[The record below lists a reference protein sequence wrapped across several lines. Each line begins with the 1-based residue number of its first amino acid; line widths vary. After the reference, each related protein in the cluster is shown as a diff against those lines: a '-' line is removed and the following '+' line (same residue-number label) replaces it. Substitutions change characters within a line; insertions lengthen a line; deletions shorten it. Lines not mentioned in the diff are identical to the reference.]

1 MAETIEVE
9 LPNGA
14 ILTDVP
20 VNASQNQVMNKA
32 IQLGLA
38 QPSDFAATGIPGTE
52 PPPSPPREK
61 SIMEQFQPYLESA
74 MQGAAAVPVMAGVG
88 RAGQA
93 LFSGSRAAPYARE
106 FARAVI
112 PQSGKGLL
120 AEGGLGAVSGVAAQ
134 YAGEQFPEGTQR
146 EVTSTVAGI
155 GAAYPFS
162 LAKNV
167 ATVALNKGLGRES
180 ADMLSESSETLGKLR
195 AHAQAKTAI
204 QSNPNLIPD
213 VLRANEI
220 EGMTGIDLPTLA
232 RSNGDTTISGYLQ
245 GQMERAENAE
255 FIASVKQQY
264 QAAEEQLKTFR
275 NGVAPTMAEVDD
287 LVRQRAARMKA
298 ANQQVER
305 TTRERVAS
313 RQQTID
319 MLTDQINQAAML
331 TNVEGKADIGGRLTN
346 LIKSKEATIRST
358 LSPQYDKLI
367 ENATNAGIKLPGE
380 SARALASFARDE
392 TNSDVFSKFPS
403 LYKEIQR
410 VFKPAAAK
418 VSKEAAAK
426 YKFAKQ
432 PVDAVYKDVP
442 LDQLDSLKR
451 NVNKA
456 IRDSSDRD
464 QLRVLGEL
472 KTQVNKAIDS
482 VDPAFSEPYRAL
494 DIEYAK
500 QLGIPFSEMGVV
512 QVNRAKFV
520 ENAVNSMTKTASGLK
535 QVLGVIGDNPQ
546 GMQVVEDA
554 FLYDIMNNRSIINTT
569 TGEINPAQ
577 LRRYM
582 AANKEKFDLI
592 PDVKAKLEQTL
603 KSTENMIASRN
614 LLTRLNREDV
624 EVYVKDVLGDA
635 YSTTGGLLGTVKQA
649 MNNSN
654 QMDDLLARVGND
666 KTATKAVKAALL
678 DNLLGVPAD
687 TRMAV
692 FANPNV
698 STAAAKVFKDDFTAI
713 QAMMEASV
721 RLDQNPFK
729 YNIRTGQG
737 KTMFEKA
744 TGSKAEQTAGELRN
758 QVLSAHR
765 VLINHVSRFFQ
776 NKSTRA
782 EAEAVKEFLLD
793 SKALQK
799 AAEMEREFDDNG
811 VSNKFINLGKQV
823 FKNSTTTWLQGG
835 LVGYMT
841 GELNDEPYEPY
852 TPSQPWMM
860 Q

>member
-146 EVTSTVAGI
+146 EVASTVAGI

-180 ADMLSESSETLGKLR
+180 ANMLSESSETLGKMR

-204 QSNPNLIPD
+204 ESNPNLIPD

-255 FIASVKQQY
+255 FIASIKQQY
-264 QAAEEQLKTFR
+264 EAAEQQLKTFR

-287 LVRQRAARMKA
+287 LVRTRAARMKA
-298 ANQQVER
+298 SNEQIMRSTKER
-305 TTRERVAS
+305 IES
-313 RQQTID
+313 RQQTIN
-319 MLTDQINQAAML
+319 MMTDKIQEASSL
-331 TNVEGKADIGGRLTN
+331 TNVEGKTDIGERLTN

-367 ENATNAGIKLPGE
+367 ESATQAGIKLPGE
-380 SARALASFARDE
+380 SAKALADYARDE
-392 TNSDVFSKFPS
+392 MNADVFSKFPS
-403 LYKEIQR
+403 LFSDIKR
-410 VFKPAAAK
+410 VFKPKSAA
-418 VSKEAAAK
+418 VSKEMSAK

-432 PVDAVYKDVP
+432 PVDVAYRDIP
-442 LDQLDSLKR
+442 LNQLDSLKR

-456 IRDSSDRD
+456 IRDSSDPN
-464 QLRVLGEL
+464 QLRILGEL
-472 KTQVNKAIDS
+472 KTQVNKAIDT
-482 VDPAFSEPYRAL
+482 VDPSFSDPYRAL

-500 QLGIPFSEMGVV
+500 QLGIPFSENGVV

-535 QVLGVIGDNPQ
+535 QVLGVIGDNPK
-546 GMQVVEDA
+546 GRQVVEDA
-554 FLYDIMNNRSIINTT
+554 FLYDIMNNRSIINTN
-569 TGEINPAQ
+569 TGEVNPAQ

-592 PDVKAKLEQTL
+592 PDVKAKLEQTM
-603 KSTENMIASRN
+603 KSTENMINSRN
-614 LLTRLNREDV
+614 MLIQRNKEDV
-624 EVYVKDVLGDA
+624 ELYVKDVLGEA
-635 YSTTGGLLGTVKQA
+635 YSANGGLYGTVQKA
-649 MNNSN
+649 MTNPE
-654 QMDDLLARVGND
+654 QMDVLLSRINND
-666 KTATKAVKAALL
+666 KTAQDAVKGALL
-678 DNLLGVPAD
+678 DNLMGISAAN
-687 TRMAV
+687 RMNV
-692 FANPNV
+692 FESPPV
-698 STAAAKVFKDDFTAI
+698 SVATAKVFKGSFEPIRALL
-713 QAMMEASV
+713 EASV
-721 RLDQNPFK
+721 RLEQNPFK
-729 YNIRTGQG
+729 YNIRTGQS

-811 VSNKFINLGKQV
+811 VSDKFVSLGKQV

-841 GELNDEPYEPY
+841 GELNDEPYQPY
-852 TPSQPWMM
+852 TPSQPWMA